1 METKTVS
8 LAFALK
14 QKNRL
19 AGKIAAVNAVIAREN
34 SRLENTTST
43 VNVEEKF
50 AERKQLVNALIK
62 LKTQISQANI
72 SIYSVLAEMEEV
84 KAEIALLESLNVS
97 VEPQRE
103 VEYEDGKQVIRT
115 ILRVAFITQDYRDRV
130 VAKRRDTIAALQD
143 KVDEFNATTKI
154 TIEVS

>member
-72 SIYSVLAEMEEV
+72 SIYSVLAEMEEA

-97 VEPQRE
+97 QEPQRE
-103 VEYEDGKQVIRT
+103 VEFSDGKQVIRT
-115 ILRVAFITQDYRDRV
+115 ILRKAYITQDTRDANIETLRDA
-130 VAKRRDTIAALQD
+130 VASLQD

-154 TIEVS
+154 AIEVI